1 MAKIAGAAQFTAKL
15 RNNSVQAAQF
25 IDSAVFELANRVQ
38 VDAQNSITEGAV
50 SGAGHVAS
58 LPGESPNADTHRLDT
73 QIETLRGS
81 EPGTI
86 KYLVSSNAPYA
97 SHLEFGTSRMAARPY
112 LGPAL
117 DKNRPRIVKRLAAA
131 INQANKIGG

>member
-38 VDAQNSITEGAV
+38 VDAQNSITEGAT
-50 SGAGHVAS
+50 SGAGHVVS
-58 LPGESPNADTHRLDT
+58 LPGEAPNADTHRLDT
-73 QIETLRGS
+73 QIETIRGS

-86 KYLVSSNAPYA
+86 KYVVSSNAPYA
-97 SHLEFGTSRMAARPY
+97 SALEFGTSKMAARPY
-112 LGPAL
+112 MAPAL
-117 DKNRPRIVKRLAAA
+117 EKNRERISKRLAAA
-131 INQANKIGG
+131 INQANRMK

>member
-25 IDSAVFELANRVQ
+25 VDSAVFELANRVQ
-38 VDAQNSITEGAV
+38 VDAQNSITEGAT

-73 QIETLRGS
+73 NIETIRGS

-86 KYLVSSNAPYA
+86 KYVVSSNASYSIP
-97 SHLEFGTSRMAARPY
+97 LEVGTSKMSARPFMR
-112 LGPAL
+112 PAL
-117 DKNRPRIVKRLAAA
+117 EKNRERITKRLAAA
-131 INQANKIGG
+131 INQANRMK